1 MPQCALGVE
10 MAAVTLG
17 EAARLTQL
25 NKSTLSRAVKA
36 GRLSAT
42 RRDDG
47 SFIVDVSELERVFP
61 IQAAP
66 DAPAASGASD
76 ATDGTTRCE
85 RRCARGEKQPSADA
99 RDARVAGLEAEVRG
113 LRELLAEV
121 RASRDGL
128 QEQLH
133 VALAALPAPRRSW

>member
-1 MPQCALGVE
+1 MPQCALGIE

-17 EAARLTQL
+17 EAARLTRL

-47 SFIVDVSELERVFP
+47 SFFVDGSELERVFP
-61 IQAAP
+61 IGAAP
-66 DAPAASGASD
+66 DAPAASAASA

-85 RRCARGEKQPSADA
+85 RQCARGEKQSSADA
-99 RDARVAGLEAEVRG
+99 RDARVAGLEA
-113 LRELLAEV
+113 
-121 RASRDGL
+121 
-128 QEQLH
+128 
-133 VALAALPAPRRSW
+133 

>member
-1 MPQCALGVE
+1 

-17 EAARLTQL
+17 EAARLTRL

-61 IQAAP
+61 IRAAP
-66 DAPAASGASD
+66 DAPAASD

-85 RRCARGEKQPSADA
+85 RRCARGEKQLSA
-99 RDARVAGLEAEVRG
+99 DARVAGLEAEVRG

-121 RASRDGL
+121 RASR
-128 QEQLH
+128 
-133 VALAALPAPRRSW
+133 